1 MIVRGKST
9 SDDRLIDICIEGD
22 HVAAVADAQ
31 PGKPPALGGEAWHVA
46 PGLFD
51 IQVNGF
57 AGHDYNA
64 PPFGDASVQAIV
76 DALLALGVTQHL
88 PTVVTGS
95 HRRMLASVR
104 AVVSARQERRIAQAL
119 PGLHLEGPYISPAD
133 GPRGAHPVK
142 HVRPPDWDEFQQFQE
157 AAEGL
162 IRLVTLS
169 PEWDGAA
176 AFIAK
181 LVAAGIVV
189 ALGHT
194 NMTAEQMQAAVD
206 AGARLSTHLGN
217 GSHAT
222 LDRHNNYF
230 FQQLAEDRLWASLIV
245 DGHHL
250 PPALTKIIARAK
262 GAERLVLVSDAVAA
276 ANGRRSSANGRRS
289 SAGMP
294 PGVHQFGD
302 LRVEVSETKRVS
314 LPGTPYLA
322 GSALDLPSGIEN
334 VIRFAG
340 VSLTDA
346 IDMATR
352 NPWELLSGPEHG
364 RGLVP
369 GAPADLVLFK
379 WHDEHKQLELTHTIA
394 AGEVVFAAAR

>member
-1 MIVRGKST
+1 VIVRGRST
-9 SDDRLIDICIEGD
+9 GDDRLIDVRIEGERIS
-22 HVAAVADAQ
+22 AVADAR
-31 PGKPPALGGEAWHVA
+31 PGETPAVGGEAWHVA

-64 PPFGDASVQAIV
+64 PPFDDASVQAIV

-95 HRRMLASVR
+95 HGRMLASIR
-104 AVVSARQERRIAQAL
+104 AVASARRDRRIARAL
-119 PGLHLEGPYISPAD
+119 PGLHLEGPYISPVD
-133 GPRGAHPVK
+133 GPRGAHPMK

-176 AFIAK
+176 DFIAK

-194 NMTAEQMQAAVD
+194 DMTADQMRAAVD

-217 GSHAT
+217 GSHAS

-230 FQQLAEDRLWASLIV
+230 YQQLAEDRLWASLIV

-250 PPALTKIIARAK
+250 PPPLTKIIARTK
-262 GAERLVLVSDAVAA
+262 GAERLVLISDAVAA
-276 ANGRRSSANGRRS
+276 A
-289 SAGMP
+289 GMP
-294 PGVHQFGD
+294 PGIHHFGD

-346 IDMATR
+346 IDMATL

-369 GAPADLVLFK
+369 GAPADLVVFK
-379 WHDEHKQLELTHTIA
+379 WHDERKRLELSHTIA
-394 AGEVVFAAAR
+394 AGEVVFAAAD